1 MNPTNS
7 RRHGQRRFQIESTG
21 EGIANHVGV
30 VALREL
36 ADQLGF
42 TGSLSSLLREMAKGR
57 RFRHD
62 RGRVLRD
69 LAVTIADGGDCL
81 SDLAVLQDQ
90 PDLFGSVA
98 STPTAWRVVDGI
110 KGAELEAVRMA
121 RAQAR
126 ERAWRG
132 RELEEIV
139 IDIDATLVS
148 SHSEKEQ
155 AAPNFKRGFGF
166 HPLLCYFEEEA
177 LAGLL
182 RPGNAG
188 ANTVADHLEV
198 LEMALAQLPERAAGL
213 PILVRTDSSGAS
225 HGLLEG
231 LRERGLKFSV
241 GFDLTAPVREAI
253 LNVPESEWEPA
264 ITQNGSEREGAWVCE
279 LFDLD
284 LRAWPEGT
292 RAVCRRER
300 PHPGAQLTFTDIE
313 GFRFQV
319 FITDQQH
326 PDTVWLEARHRAHA
340 RVEDRVRCGKQ
351 TGLRNFPFHAFASNQ
366 VWLELVLAA
375 QDLLAH
381 FQRLCLRGEAQL
393 WEPKRLRYRLLHMAA
408 RIVRSGRRWIL
419 RLQRRWRWTPILYD
433 AFRQLRALPV

>member
-1 MNPTNS
+1 MNPTNTRS
-7 RRHGQRRFQIESTG
+7 QSQRRFQIEATG
-21 EGIANHVGV
+21 EGVANHVGV

-42 TGSLSSLLREMAKGR
+42 TGSLSRLLRTTSEPR
-57 RFRHD
+57 RYRHD

-98 STPTAWRVVDGI
+98 STPTAWRVVDGTTE
-110 KGAELEAVRMA
+110 ADLEAIRMA
-121 RAQAR
+121 RAEAR
-126 ERAWRG
+126 ERAWR
-132 RELEEIV
+132 RRQLDEIV
-139 IDIDATLVS
+139 LDIDATLVS
-148 SHSEKEQ
+148 SHSDKEQ
-155 AAPNFKRGFGF
+155 AAPNFKHGFGF

-188 ANTVADHLEV
+188 ANTVADHLE
-198 LEMALAQLPERAAGL
+198 LLDMALAQLPERAARL
-213 PILVRTDSSGAS
+213 PLLVRTDSSGAS

-231 LRERGLKFSV
+231 LRERGLEFSV

-253 LNVPESEWEPA
+253 LKVPESEWDPA
-264 ITQNGSEREGAWVCE
+264 ITQDGEEREGAAVCE

-284 LRAWPEGT
+284 LSAWPEGT
-292 RAVCRRER
+292 RAICRRER
-300 PHPGAQLTFTDIE
+300 PHPGAQLTFTDIA

-326 PDTVWLEARHRAHA
+326 PDIVWLEARHRAHA

-351 TGLRNFPFHAFASNQ
+351 TGLRNFPFRAFAANQ
-366 VWLELVLAA
+366 VWLELVLTA

-393 WEPKRLRYRLLHMAA
+393 WEPKRLRYRVLHVAA

-419 RLQRRWRWTPILYD
+419 RLQHRWRWTPILYD
-433 AFRQLRALPV
+433 AFRRLRALPV

>member
-1 MNPTNS
+1 VNPTSS
-7 RRHGQRRFQIESTG
+7 RRHSQRRFQIEATG

-30 VALREL
+30 VALCEL

-42 TGSLSSLLREMAKGR
+42 TRHLSGLLRKTSNGR

-90 PDLFGSVA
+90 PDLFGRVA
-98 STPTAWRVVDGI
+98 STPTAWRVVDGVSE
-110 KGAELEAVRMA
+110 AELEAVRMA

-126 ERAWRG
+126 ERAWR
-132 RELEEIV
+132 RRRLEEIV
-139 IDIDATLVS
+139 LDIDATLVT
-148 SHSEKEQ
+148 SHSEKER

-166 HPLLCYFEEEA
+166 HPLLCYFEQEA
-177 LAGLL
+177 LAGML

-188 ANTVADHLEV
+188 ANTVADHLD
-198 LEMALAQLPERAAGL
+198 LLDMALAQLPERAAEL

-231 LRERGLKFSV
+231 VRERGLEFSV

-253 LNVPESEWEPA
+253 LAVAESHWQPA
-264 ITQNGSEREGAWVCE
+264 ITQEGEERDGAWVCE

-284 LRAWPEGT
+284 LGGWPEGT
-292 RAVCRRER
+292 RAICRRER
-300 PHPGAQLTFTDIE
+300 PHPGAQLTFTDIQ
-313 GFRFQV
+313 GYRFQV
-319 FITDQQH
+319 FITDQQQ
-326 PDTVWLEARHRAHA
+326 PDIVWLEARHRAHA
-340 RVEDRVRCGKQ
+340 RVEDSVRCGKE
-351 TGLRNFPFHAFASNQ
+351 TGLRNFPFRAFAANQ
-366 VWLELVLAA
+366 VWLELALTAH
-375 QDLLAH
+375 DLLAH
-381 FQRLCLRGEAQL
+381 FQRVCLRGEAQL
-393 WEPKRLRYRLLHMAA
+393 WEPKRLRYRVLHAA
-408 RIVRSGRRWIL
+408 GRILRSGRRWIL

-433 AFRQLRALPV
+433 AFRRLRALPA